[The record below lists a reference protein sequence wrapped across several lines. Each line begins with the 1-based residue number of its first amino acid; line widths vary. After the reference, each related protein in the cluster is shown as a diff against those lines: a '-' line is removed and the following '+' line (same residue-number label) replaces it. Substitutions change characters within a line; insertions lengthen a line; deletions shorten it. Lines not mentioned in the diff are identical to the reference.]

1 VAGSVTDATG
11 FSIGIATVA
20 DAARV
25 AKLGARLFTQAYGP
39 THPEPELG
47 RYLARTFDVELM
59 SAELSDDG
67 TAFFIVLDET
77 GADIG
82 YAYVRESRATPPAGV
97 VGQRPFEIARFY
109 VDEAWHGRRVAAAM
123 MAACVA
129 AARARHADVLWLA
142 AWEPALRAQAFYR
155 RMGFEMVG
163 TTRFL
168 FGDVLEDDVLMAR
181 RLDP

>member
-1 VAGSVTDATG
+1 VARRVTDPTG
-11 FSIGIATVA
+11 FSVGVATVA
-20 DAARV
+20 DAERLAV
-25 AKLGARLFTQAYGP
+25 LGARLFTQAYGP

-47 RYLARTFDVELM
+47 RYLTRSFDVERM
-59 SAELSDDG
+59 AAELADAG
-67 TAFFIVLDET
+67 TESFIVQDAT

-82 YAYVRESRATPPAGV
+82 YAYLRESRAPPPAGV

-109 VDEAWHGRRVAAAM
+109 VDEAWHARGVAPAL

-142 AWEPALRAQAFYR
+142 AWEPALRPQAFYR

-163 TTRFL
+163 TTKFR

-181 RLDP
+181 RLDQ